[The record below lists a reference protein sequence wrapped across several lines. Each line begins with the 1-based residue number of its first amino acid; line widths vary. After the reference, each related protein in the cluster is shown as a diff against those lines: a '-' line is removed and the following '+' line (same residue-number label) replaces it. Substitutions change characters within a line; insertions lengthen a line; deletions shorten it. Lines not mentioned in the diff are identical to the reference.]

1 MAYKKKS
8 KTTKK
13 KYSAAEKKAYWM
25 GVGSRI
31 PDNKNT
37 AAFLKFNS
45 ESKEVG
51 DAYLQ
56 GRSDGFYRK
65 TGPFKVRRKKTLIT
79 THSGER
85 MWVDKIVE

>member
-31 PDNKNT
+31 PDNKSQ
-37 AAFLKFNS
+37 AAFVKFNS
-45 ESKEVG
+45 ESEAVG
-51 DAYLQ
+51 SAYLR
-56 GRSDGFYRK
+56 GRSDGFYGK

-85 MWVDKIVE
+85 IWIDKIVE